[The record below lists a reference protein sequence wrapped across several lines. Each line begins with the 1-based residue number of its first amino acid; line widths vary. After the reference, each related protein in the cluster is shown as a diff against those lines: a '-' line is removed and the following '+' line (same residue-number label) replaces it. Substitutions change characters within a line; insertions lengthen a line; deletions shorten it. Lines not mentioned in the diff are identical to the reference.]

1 MIFITYMDTKD
12 ELIQSL
18 VSSNCIKIGKF
29 DLKCGDTS
37 KYYFDMKN
45 LISYPELLK
54 KIGDEI
60 YEKLKQIDFDIIC
73 GIPYGGLP
81 IASYISTTYGKPMI
95 FVRDKAKEY
104 GTQKQIE
111 GEYKQS
117 DKCVIIDDVIT
128 SGSSVQQCVDVI
140 ESEVNIVNIMVIFNR
155 QQHII
160 LNRPF
165 QYLLCKNDVVRYR
178 LKQISTQKN
187 SKLCFSADIQDTEKI
202 IRILNDIGKH
212 IVVCKIHYDI
222 MNDFE
227 NSFKNQLI
235 DLSIQ
240 YDFLIMEDRKF
251 NDISYI
257 VEKQYARF
265 SNWVDMVTVHSL
277 VSPEVISKLSGA
289 FIVVN
294 MSNNTYD
301 FTNEGL
307 FLCKENPN
315 NVLGFITQKRIK
327 HDELPHLICMTP
339 GVSHKTTS
347 ISDQTYRSMSDIDAD
362 FFIVGRALYNSENIK
377 EDILHY
383 VS

>member
-1 MIFITYMDTKD
+1 MIFITYMDTND

-104 GTQKQIE
+104 GTQKQTE
-111 GEYKQS
+111 GEYKKS

-128 SGSSVQQCVDVI
+128 SGSSVQQCVNVI

-178 LKQISTQKN
+178 LQKISTQKN
-187 SKLCFSADIQDTEKI
+187 FRQTFKTSRK
-202 IRILNDIGKH
+202 
-212 IVVCKIHYDI
+212 
-222 MNDFE
+222 
-227 NSFKNQLI
+227 SFV
-235 DLSIQ
+235 
-240 YDFLIMEDRKF
+240 F
-251 NDISYI
+251 
-257 VEKQYARF
+257 
-265 SNWVDMVTVHSL
+265 
-277 VSPEVISKLSGA
+277 
-289 FIVVN
+289 
-294 MSNNTYD
+294 
-301 FTNEGL
+301 
-307 FLCKENPN
+307 
-315 NVLGFITQKRIK
+315 
-327 HDELPHLICMTP
+327 
-339 GVSHKTTS
+339 
-347 ISDQTYRSMSDIDAD
+347 
-362 FFIVGRALYNSENIK
+362 
-377 EDILHY
+377 
-383 VS
+383 

>member
-1 MIFITYMDTKD
+1 M
-12 ELIQSL
+12 
-18 VSSNCIKIGKF
+18 
-29 DLKCGDTS
+29 
-37 KYYFDMKN
+37 
-45 LISYPELLK
+45 
-54 KIGDEI
+54 
-60 YEKLKQIDFDIIC
+60 
-73 GIPYGGLP
+73 
-81 IASYISTTYGKPMI
+81 
-95 FVRDKAKEY
+95 
-104 GTQKQIE
+104 
-111 GEYKQS
+111 
-117 DKCVIIDDVIT
+117 
-128 SGSSVQQCVDVI
+128 
-140 ESEVNIVNIMVIFNR
+140 
-155 QQHII
+155 
-160 LNRPF
+160 
-165 QYLLCKNDVVRYR
+165 
-178 LKQISTQKN
+178 
-187 SKLCFSADIQDTEKI
+187 
-202 IRILNDIGKH
+202 
-212 IVVCKIHYDI
+212 CKIHYDI

-227 NSFKNQLI
+227 NSFKNQLN

-301 FTNEGL
+301 FTSEGL

-339 GVSHKTTS
+339 GVSHKTSS
-347 ISDQTYRSMSDIDAD
+347 ISDQTYRNMSDIDTD